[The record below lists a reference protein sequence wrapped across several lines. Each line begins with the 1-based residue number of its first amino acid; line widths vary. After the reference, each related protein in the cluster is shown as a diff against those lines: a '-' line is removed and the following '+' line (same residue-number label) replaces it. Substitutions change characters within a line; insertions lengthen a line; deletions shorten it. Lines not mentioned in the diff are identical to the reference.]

1 MKIKKE
7 TIAEKTQNIRHI
19 DVFVIAPICIYAG
32 IYKSNP
38 NWIRYALIGIG
49 VATAYY
55 NGKNYITNTK
65 KK

>member
-7 TIAEKTQNIRHI
+7 TIAEKTQNIRLI

-49 VATAYY
+49 V
-55 NGKNYITNTK
+55 
-65 KK
+65 